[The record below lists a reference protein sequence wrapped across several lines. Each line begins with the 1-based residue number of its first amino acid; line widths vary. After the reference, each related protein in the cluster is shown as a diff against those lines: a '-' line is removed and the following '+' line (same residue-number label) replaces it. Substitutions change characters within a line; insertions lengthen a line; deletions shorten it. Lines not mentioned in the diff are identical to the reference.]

1 MTRLLW
7 FAARAKNTSQS
18 DGIFG
23 NSFHVTGKAVRRP
36 TDFRN
41 WTMGI
46 DEKKTDA
53 TALDLVFSPWS
64 DLVREK
70 VGILFGKRDVCMY
83 VQYMYVRVMGPIG
96 RKRGNFRH
104 RRKLWG
110 KAKKKKKNIMARQAI
125 WRVID
130 RFSRMCVW
138 IMVSL
143 PKVNN

>member
-1 MTRLLW
+1 MARLLW

-46 DEKKTDA
+46 DEKKTDV

-64 DLVREK
+64 DLVRER
-70 VGILFGKRDVCMY
+70 VGILNGKRDVCMY
-83 VQYMYVRVMGPIG
+83 VQYMYIRRCDGTNRAGTGAISGIG
-96 RKRGNFRH
+96 GNYEERQ
-104 RRKLWG
+104 
-110 KAKKKKKNIMARQAI
+110 KKKKIMARQAI